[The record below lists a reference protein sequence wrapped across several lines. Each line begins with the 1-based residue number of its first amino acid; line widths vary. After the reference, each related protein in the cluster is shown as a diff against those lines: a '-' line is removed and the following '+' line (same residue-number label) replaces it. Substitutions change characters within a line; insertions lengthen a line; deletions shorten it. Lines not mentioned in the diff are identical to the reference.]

1 MNRKALVMVVLGT
14 SLIVALVGC
23 RFEKPDLIPFSSMAQ
38 FCNADGEGNLLVYVK
53 NVGVGVSPNV
63 HIQVVFFLSGGAT
76 HVERP
81 ALGTGAL
88 GPGQTSLAIPVPMP
102 PGCYN
107 PDCDFRITVDVL
119 NEVVESDETNNT
131 VDGSCLG

>member
-1 MNRKALVMVVLGT
+1 MKRKALLFAALGVL
-14 SLIVALVGC
+14 LIVALTGC
-23 RFEKPDLIPFSSMAQ
+23 RFEKPDLIPFSSTVQ
-38 FCNADGEGNLLVYVK
+38 FCDLDGGGNLLVRVK
-53 NVGVGVSPNV
+53 NVGAGVSPNV

-76 HVERP
+76 KAERP

-88 GPGQTSLAIPVPMP
+88 NPGQTSLAIPVPIP

-107 PDCDFRITVDVL
+107 PDCDFRITVDAL
-119 NEVVESDETNNT
+119 NEAKESDEGNNT